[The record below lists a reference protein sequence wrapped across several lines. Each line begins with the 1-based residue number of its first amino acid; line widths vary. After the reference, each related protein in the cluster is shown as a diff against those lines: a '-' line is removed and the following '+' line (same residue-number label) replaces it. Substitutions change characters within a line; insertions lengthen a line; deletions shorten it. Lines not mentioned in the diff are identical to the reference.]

1 MSVMLEQYGIKQ
13 KARSRYDLSKTVQ
26 KNAAKHYGG
35 CENRNHGSLSKDI
48 YDKVITTRCKLVKS

>member
-48 YDKVITTRCKLVKS
+48 L